1 MIKFF
6 ERIADY
12 IRETDKILILLCSSA
27 SLFGAIMVLSATYI
41 SSGAQKFAVQL
52 IGFSLG
58 LFVAILI
65 SMIDYQSFIKKWYF
79 FAAFG
84 LLLVLLT
91 FQFGFAPEGTDDKAW
106 LRLPFGQTIQPSEL
120 LKIAFIIS
128 FTKHVSSIKPER
140 ISDFKNVLLLCIHG
154 IIPVGLIHLQ
164 GDDGSAMVLLF
175 IFLGMLF
182 AAGVKAVYF
191 AAAGGL
197 VAAALPVLWF
207 FIMNNDQKNR
217 ILALFN
223 PENFSDIIFQQ
234 YRGQTAVGSGG
245 LFGYGLFNG
254 PYVQDGKIPLGFNDF
269 IFASIGEELGFIG
282 CLLAMGLITAICFRI
297 LKVAGNSRD
306 RAGKIIC
313 TGVFAMFASQ
323 FIINIGMVLS
333 ILPVIGVTLPFFSAG
348 GTSTVCLYLGIGLVL
363 SVYCHRNIKPIV
375 LGE

>member
-12 IRETDKILILLCSSA
+12 IRETDKILILLCSSS
-27 SLFGAIMVLSATYI
+27 SLFGPIMVLSATYI

-65 SMIDYQSFIKKWYF
+65 SMIDYQSFIKRWYF

-197 VAAALPVLWF
+197 IAAALPVLWF

>member
-27 SLFGAIMVLSATYI
+27 SLFGAIIVLSATYI

-65 SMIDYQSFIKKWYF
+65 SMIDYQSFIKRWYF

-197 VAAALPVLWF
+197 IAAALPVLWF

-269 IFASIGEELGFIG
+269 IFASLGEDLGFIG

>member
-65 SMIDYQSFIKKWYF
+65 SMIDYQSFIKRWYF

-197 VAAALPVLWF
+197 IAAALPVLWF

-297 LKVAGNSRD
+297 LKVSGNSLD
-306 RAGKIIC
+306 RAGKILC
-313 TGVFAMFASQ
+313 TGVFARFASQ